1 MVTLALAGGSGIFAA
16 FLIVF
21 VIAIV
26 YTLFTVK
33 GSAISE
39 RPYEK
44 VYGGAP
50 GANGSASASGR
61 DDRVTVRNWSR
72 GAR

>member
-1 MVTLALAGGSGIFAA
+1 MIVLALAGGSGIFAA

-21 VIAIV
+21 LIGII
-26 YTLFTVK
+26 YTLYTVT
-33 GSAISE
+33 GSGISE
-39 RPYEK
+39 RPYSK

-50 GANGSASASGR
+50 GATGSASASGH

>member
-1 MVTLALAGGSGIFAA
+1 MVVLALAGGSGIFAA

-21 VIAIV
+21 LIAVI
-26 YTLFTVK
+26 YTLFTVT

-39 RPYEK
+39 RPYSK

-50 GANGSASASGR
+50 GATGAGSASGH